1 MQLDHTLSV
10 PAPVEEVWT
19 ALLNPEKVAPC
30 MPGAKLTGTEGD
42 TFTGTVKVKLGP
54 VALTFKGTGR
64 YVEKDEQ
71 ARKAVIEANAKDTR
85 GNGTV
90 SATITIVLTGDG
102 DRTDG
107 TVHTDMTV
115 TGKPAQFGRGMI
127 SDVGGKILEQFAS
140 CLSKKLGPEAAD
152 STPSESTPNE
162 STPNESVP
170 SSAPA
175 VAPTPPDTTP
185 AGAGFVAPV
194 AGDAA
199 QTATPAP
206 AATPGAVAPA
216 PPADAGTG
224 TANSSAAHGTADPQ
238 PEAEALDLMEF
249 ARGSVIQRL
258 VPVGVVAAVALVV
271 GVVLNR
277 TSRRRRRNRSGCS
290 GCRKK

>member
-10 PAPVEEVWT
+10 PAPVEVVWT
-19 ALLNPEKVAPC
+19 ALLDPEKVAPC

-54 VALTFKGTGR
+54 VALTFKGTGQ

-71 ARKAVIEANAKDTR
+71 ARKAVIEANAKDAR

-152 STPSESTPNE
+152 STPSESA
-162 STPNESVP
+162 PNESVP

-175 VAPTPPDTTP
+175 VAPTPNDTTP

-206 AATPGAVAPA
+206 EATPGAVAPA
-216 PPADAGTG
+216 PPAAAVTG
-224 TANSSAAHGTADPQ
+224 QGGSGAAHATADPQ

-258 VPVGVVAAVALVV
+258 VPVAVVAAVALVA
-271 GVVLNR
+271 GVILNR
-277 TSRRRRRNRSGCS
+277 TSRRRSRNRSGCR

>member
-1 MQLDHTLSV
+1 MQLDHALSV
-10 PAPVEEVWT
+10 PAPVEVVWT

-71 ARKAVIEANAKDTR
+71 AHKAVIEANAKDTR

-162 STPNESVP
+162 SVP

-216 PPADAGTG
+216 PPAAAATG
-224 TANSSAAHGTADPQ
+224 PAHSGAANATADPQ